1 MEVLLLL
8 ALVLL
13 NGVFALSETA
23 VVSARK
29 SRLQQWADEGRSGAA
44 AALALAT
51 EPSRFLSTVQVGI
64 TLVGLLSG
72 AIGGVTVAQSLEA
85 HLAAVP
91 WIGARPGELAL
102 AIVVAVLA
110 VVSLVLGELVPKR
123 LALLDPEAVAAA
135 IAWPMQVVSRL
146 CAPAVKALAAMTEL
160 VVRALGVRSSAERP
174 VTEEEINVLM
184 RQGAAAGVLKKHEPA
199 LVSRV
204 FRLDDER
211 IASAMTP
218 RVDMVYFDLNEPFD
232 VNREKLLRSGHSRFV
247 VCRGGLG
254 AVLGIVR
261 AKALLDDAYRNKPV
275 DLASD
280 LAKPLY
286 VPSTLTMIE
295 LLETFTK
302 HRQHLALVLDEYGEL
317 QGLVTMNDVIEALVG
332 DVATVDDGAEPDI
345 IQREDGSWLVDGDVA
360 PERFRAVVRVAEQLP
375 QEDTGSYHTLG
386 GLAMMQLGCIP
397 QVGDRFECCGFRFEI
412 LDMDRNRVDK
422 LLAAR
427 VQEDAVAISGGG
439 RGKGGRGRLTQ

>member
-110 VVSLVLGELVPKR
+110 VVSLVLGE
-123 LALLDPEAVAAA
+123 LLDPEAVAAA

>member
-1 MEVLLLL
+1 MELLILL
-8 ALVLL
+8 GLVLV
-13 NGVFALSETA
+13 NGVLALSETA
-23 VVSARK
+23 IVSARK

-44 AALALAT
+44 AALALAA

-72 AIGGVTVAQSLEA
+72 AIGGVTVAQSLE
-85 HLAAVP
+85 LQLEGVP
-91 WIGARPGELAL
+91 WIGARAGEVAL
-102 AIVVAVLA
+102 AIVVAVLT
-110 VVSLVLGELVPKR
+110 VVSLVVGELVPKR

-135 IAWPMQVVSRL
+135 IAWPMQLASRL
-146 CAPAVKALAAMTEL
+146 CAPAVKALAVATEL
-160 VVRALGVRSSAERP
+160 VVRALGVRSPVERP

-184 RQGAAAGVLKKHEPA
+184 EQGAAAGVLKKHEQA

-204 FRLDDER
+204 FRLDDQR

-218 RVDMVYFDLNEPFD
+218 RVDIVYFDLDEPFD

-254 AVLGIVR
+254 EVVGTVR
-261 AKALLDDAYRNKPV
+261 AKALLDDAYRGAPV
-275 DLASD
+275 DFASG
-280 LAKPLY
+280 LVKPLY

-332 DVATVDDGAEPDI
+332 DVATVDDGAAPDI
-345 IQREDGSWLVDGDVA
+345 VQRDDGSWLVDGDVT
-360 PERFRAVVRVAEQLP
+360 PERFRAVVRLAVRLP
-375 QEDTGSYHTLG
+375 QEETGSYHTLG
-386 GLAMMQLGCIP
+386 GLAMMRLGRIP
-397 QVGDRFECCGFRFEI
+397 QVGDRFECRGFRFEV

-422 LLAAR
+422 LLAIR
-427 VQEDAVAISGGG
+427 VREDATAVSAGE
-439 RGKGGRGRLTQ
+439 RG

>member
-1 MEVLLLL
+1 MELLILL
-8 ALVLL
+8 GLVLL
-13 NGVFALSETA
+13 NGVLALSETA

-29 SRLQQWADEGRSGAA
+29 SRLQQWASEGRSGAA
-44 AALALAT
+44 AALALAGD
-51 EPSRFLSTVQVGI
+51 PSRFLSTVQVGI

-72 AIGGVTVAQSLEA
+72 AIGGATVAQT
-85 HLAAVP
+85 LAAQLAGVTS
-91 WIGARPGELAL
+91 IGARADELAL

-135 IAWPMQVVSRL
+135 IARPMQLLSRL
-146 CAPAVKALAAMTEL
+146 CAPAVRALAVATDL
-160 VVRALGVRSSAERP
+160 VLHALGVRSSAERP
-174 VTEEEINVLM
+174 VTEEEIEVLM
-184 RQGAAAGVLKKHEPA
+184 EQGAAAGVLKKHEPA

-211 IASAMTP
+211 ISGAMTP
-218 RVDMVYFDLNEPFD
+218 RVDIVYFDLNDAFE

-254 AVLGIVR
+254 EVLGIVR

-302 HRQHLALVLDEYGEL
+302 HRQQFALVLDEYGEL
-317 QGLVTMNDVIEALVG
+317 EGLVTMNDVMETLVG
-332 DVATVDDGAEPDI
+332 EVATVEDGAEPDI
-345 IQREDGSWLVDGDVA
+345 VQRDDGSWLVDGDVA
-360 PERFRAVVRVAEQLP
+360 PERFRTGVSLAERLP
-375 QEDTGSYHTLG
+375 QEGTGRYHTLG
-386 GLAMMQLGCIP
+386 GLAMMQLGRIP

-422 LLAAR
+422 LLATR
-427 VQEDAVAISGGG
+427 VLAKTSLRSGAG
-439 RGKGGRGRLTQ
+439 R